1 VDAREASRVLAAQL
15 AGQPEERALLLASVS
30 ADLRLADLQDT
41 ALAHRLR
48 EQALQRLAV
57 TGSGAADVRLLA
69 LRVDALLALGRAVE
83 AQPLA
88 RQLWASGYRDAALVQ
103 ELRQARIAF
112 PANPAFAQR
121 LRGALDGAAL
131 ADVR

>member
-1 VDAREASRVLAAQL
+1 VLAAQL
-15 AGQPEERALLLASVS
+15 AGQPEERALLLASVG

-57 TGSGAADVRLLA
+57 MGSGAADVRLLA
-69 LRVDALLALGRAVE
+69 LRVDALLALGRAAE

-131 ADVR
+131 ADAR